1 MVVAGSLSKTA
12 ANGGAGAR
20 SQMSGLVVAVLTVV
34 TLLFFTGLFEQLP
47 EATLGAVV
55 IVAVIELIDIPALRR
70 LYRIYTSRLGAIYGP
85 AARAD
90 FVAAIAAMLGV
101 LIFDTLPGLFIGIG
115 ISVLLL
121 LYRASRP
128 NVAVLGRTAGPDP
141 AWVDLARHPAAE
153 RTPGVEV
160 VRVEA
165 GLFFANA
172 DHVRTRI
179 RRIVESAQPR
189 AVVLDAETTPSIDV
203 TGAQMLADLA
213 QDLRRQDTDLLVARD
228 VGQVRDVV
236 QSAEVSGIAVGVHP
250 TVDAA
255 VHAALDRTGQVEPPT
270 DDPSRADPG
279 TGASPARS
287 GPDTDRDGSAG
298 RSD

>member
-1 MVVAGSLSKTA
+1 
-12 ANGGAGAR
+12 
-20 SQMSGLVVAVLTVV
+20 
-34 TLLFFTGLFEQLP
+34 
-47 EATLGAVV
+47 
-55 IVAVIELIDIPALRR
+55 
-70 LYRIYTSRLGAIYGP
+70 
-85 AARAD
+85 
-90 FVAAIAAMLGV
+90 
-101 LIFDTLPGLFIGIG
+101 
-115 ISVLLL
+115 VLLL

-128 NVAVLGRTAGPDP
+128 NVAVLGRTAGPGH

-179 RRIVESAQPR
+179 RRIAESAQPR
-189 AVVLDAETTPSIDV
+189 SIVLDAETTPSIDV

-228 VGQVRDVV
+228 VGQVRDVL
-236 QSAEVSGIAVGVHP
+236 QRAEVPGIEVGVHP
-250 TVDAA
+250 TVDTA
-255 VHAALDRTGQVEPPT
+255 VRAALDRTPT
-270 DDPSRADPG
+270 DDRSRADPG

-287 GPDTDRDGSAG
+287 GPDTDRDGTAG